1 MQTLVC
7 PQRHA
12 FFIISINKQI
22 FEYNKKIDSDFFEPQ
37 KYKNEETNKYNSSL
51 FLKENTVDDWKLI
64 QNAENIEFDGS
75 VRNINAAILKHVA
88 TLLHDGFFDYYI
100 ARYEYEL
107 NCFDIG
113 NEKMEKERL
122 DKNNV

>member
-1 MQTLVC
+1 MGKLT
-7 PQRHA
+7 
-12 FFIISINKQI
+12 
-22 FEYNKKIDSDFFEPQ
+22 YQ
-37 KYKNEETNKYNSSL
+37 KYKGLENIITIDLHNDYTVIAITSKNEETNKYNSSL
-51 FLKENTVDDWKLI
+51 FLKENTVDDWKI
-64 QNAENIEFDGS
+64 IENAENIEFDGS

>member
-1 MQTLVC
+1 MGKLT
-7 PQRHA
+7 
-12 FFIISINKQI
+12 
-22 FEYNKKIDSDFFEPQ
+22 YQ
-37 KYKNEETNKYNSSL
+37 KYKGLENIITIDLHNDYTVIAITSKNEETNKYNSSL

-64 QNAENIEFDGS
+64 QDAENIEFDGS

-122 DKNNV
+122 GKNNV

>member
-1 MQTLVC
+1 M
-7 PQRHA
+7 
-12 FFIISINKQI
+12 
-22 FEYNKKIDSDFFEPQ
+22 NKKLTYQKFMNLDNIVTIDLFNDYSIIAISSKDTE
-37 KYKNEETNKYNSSL
+37 KNVYNVSL
-51 FLKENTVDDWKLI
+51 RLKENTVDDWKI
-64 QNAENIEFDGS
+64 IENAENIEFDGS

>member
-1 MQTLVC
+1 MGKLT
-7 PQRHA
+7 
-12 FFIISINKQI
+12 
-22 FEYNKKIDSDFFEPQ
+22 YQ
-37 KYKNEETNKYNSSL
+37 KYKGLENIITIDLQNDYTVIAITSKDEETNKYNSTL
-51 FLKENTVDDWKLI
+51 FIKENTVDDWKLI

>member
-1 MQTLVC
+1 MGKLT
-7 PQRHA
+7 
-12 FFIISINKQI
+12 
-22 FEYNKKIDSDFFEPQ
+22 YQ
-37 KYKNEETNKYNSSL
+37 KYKGLENIITIDLHNDYTVIAITSKNEETNKYNSSL

-64 QNAENIEFDGS
+64 QDAENIEFDGN

-100 ARYEYEL
+100 NRYEYEM

-113 NEKMEKERL
+113 NEQMEKERL
-122 DKNNV
+122 GRK

>member
-1 MQTLVC
+1 MGKLT
-7 PQRHA
+7 
-12 FFIISINKQI
+12 
-22 FEYNKKIDSDFFEPQ
+22 YQ
-37 KYKNEETNKYNSSL
+37 KYKGLENIITIDLHNDYTVIAITSKNEETNKYNSSL

-64 QNAENIEFDGS
+64 QDAENIEFDGS
-75 VRNINAAILKHVA
+75 VRINAAILKHVA
-88 TLLHDGFFDYYI
+88 TLLHEGFFDYYI

>member
-1 MQTLVC
+1 MGKLT
-7 PQRHA
+7 
-12 FFIISINKQI
+12 
-22 FEYNKKIDSDFFEPQ
+22 YQ
-37 KYKNEETNKYNSSL
+37 KYKGLENIITIDLHNDYTVIAITSKNEETNKYNSSL

-75 VRNINAAILKHVA
+75 VRNINAAILKQVA
-88 TLLHDGFFDYYI
+88 TLSHDGFFDYYI